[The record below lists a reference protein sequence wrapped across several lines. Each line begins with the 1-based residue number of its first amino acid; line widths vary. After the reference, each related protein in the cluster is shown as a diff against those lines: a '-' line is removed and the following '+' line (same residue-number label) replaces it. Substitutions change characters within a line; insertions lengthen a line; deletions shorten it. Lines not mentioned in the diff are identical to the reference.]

1 MISRA
6 NVLGGLG
13 LVMIVSLALAIV
25 TGTVALIWNGQ
36 PFGSTATIIADGFAT
51 IFSVAFFAA
60 FALAMIDQRSREK
73 PTGSPE

>member
-1 MISRA
+1 VISRA

-13 LVMIVSLALAIV
+13 VVMTGSV
-25 TGTVALIWNGQ
+25 TLIWNGQ
-36 PFGSTATIIADGFAT
+36 PFGSTATTVADGFAV